1 MAALSDAGCKNMATQ
16 WLPKRLCA
24 TGLTAPPAG
33 EFICMQMIVPPTG
46 PSVKG
51 LRGHEMRIA
60 YRGESPEECRPFSDP
75 HMIPAKLLAVPAIL
89 IGLTLAAP
97 AMAHTAESGLVL
109 LLPTGYFV
117 LGGALAVLI
126 SFALVFLWPPAHL
139 QRLWSKSWPL
149 GTVRR
154 PSQTA
159 VSAFTFI
166 FLAALVVSGL
176 FGSRDPRANPLPVTI
191 WAVWWGSFVFVQAVC
206 GDLWH
211 FLNPML
217 APSRALRHFIGATEP
232 LLVYPA
238 RLGCA
243 PAIVLFGG
251 FAWLELID
259 LAPDDPARL
268 AHFVLAYFVVAMA
281 GMVLFGEKAWLS
293 HGDPFTIFLRL
304 LAHLSPIDPRRV
316 PNDPSRRQIFLVWP
330 GARLFQLEALSLSA
344 TAFLLMTLSSVSF
357 DGLSRTFSWLERI
370 GINPLEFP
378 GRSAVL
384 TSNSIGLFGLWLAI
398 VAAYLG
404 SVLLGCVI
412 SGSWR
417 FINAAGTL
425 VISIIPIAL
434 AYHFAHYLTSLILE
448 LQYVVEV
455 YGDPLAQG
463 WNPLDLPANFV
474 SASLLNNYS
483 AVAVIWTLQAGAV
496 VLGHIAAVAAA
507 HLLNARM
514 AGSGTRA
521 ALAQVPLAVLMVL
534 YTLFGLWLLAAPN
547 IG

>member
-1 MAALSDAGCKNMATQ
+1 MIRAKYPAVLIAA
-16 WLPKRLCA
+16 
-24 TGLTAPPAG
+24 
-33 EFICMQMIVPPTG
+33 
-46 PSVKG
+46 
-51 LRGHEMRIA
+51 
-60 YRGESPEECRPFSDP
+60 
-75 HMIPAKLLAVPAIL
+75 
-89 IGLTLAAP
+89 IGLTLAWP
-97 AMAHTAESGLVL
+97 AMAHTGESGLVL

-117 LGGALAVLI
+117 LGGASAVLV

-139 QRLWSKSWPL
+139 QHLWSKGCFL

-159 VSAFTFI
+159 VSTVTFI
-166 FLAALVVSGL
+166 FLAALILAGL

-191 WAVWWGSFVFVQAVC
+191 WAVWWGSFVFVQAIC

-211 FLNPML
+211 FLNPAI
-217 APSRALRHFIGATEP
+217 APARALRRFIGATEP
-232 LLVYPA
+232 LLAYPA
-238 RLGCA
+238 WLGCT

-268 AHFVLAYFVVAMA
+268 AHFVLAYFTVAMA
-281 GMVLFGEKAWLS
+281 GMVLFGERAWLAR
-293 HGDPFTIFLRL
+293 GDPFTIFLRL
-304 LAHLSPIDPRRV
+304 LAHLSPVDPRPI
-316 PNDPSRRQIFLVWP
+316 PNDPARRQIFLVFP
-330 GARLFQLEALSLSA
+330 GARLFQLEALSLSG
-344 TAFLLMTLSSVSF
+344 TAFLLMTLGSVSF
-357 DGLSRTFSWLERI
+357 DGLSRTFRWLEWI

-378 GRSAVL
+378 GRSAVV
-384 TSNSIGLFGLWLAI
+384 TGNSVGLFGLWLAI
-398 VAAYLG
+398 VAAYAA
-404 SVLLGCVI
+404 SILLGRIV

-417 FINAAGTL
+417 LKDAAGTL
-425 VISIIPIAL
+425 VISIIPITL

-448 LQYVVEV
+448 LQYVVEI

-496 VLGHIAAVAAA
+496 VIGHIVAVAVA

-521 ALAQVPLAVLMVL
+521 ALAQVPLAALMVL